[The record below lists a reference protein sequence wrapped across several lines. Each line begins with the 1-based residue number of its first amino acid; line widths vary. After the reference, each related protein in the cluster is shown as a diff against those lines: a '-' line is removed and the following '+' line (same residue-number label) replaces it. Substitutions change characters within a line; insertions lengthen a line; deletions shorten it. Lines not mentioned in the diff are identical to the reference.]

1 MMTKWHIKEISELT
15 QTSVRMLR
23 HYDKIGLLQPSY
35 LEPNGYRCYTE
46 PDLAKLQQI
55 IALKY
60 FGFSLSKI
68 KDILQKHS
76 NVYAH
81 LQAQHQ
87 VIRKQSEDLLKVNQ
101 VLEEILK
108 SRSASMFPNW
118 QDLLLLIE
126 GYKMTENLRDKLK
139 KTWAGKQLTVSQFE
153 DYLFLYEQ
161 FPEEFALR
169 DSIIEEMNQQKVGD
183 PEGPDGERIAAVME
197 DLSKKMKK
205 FFTEQVKLGAS
216 LLESIQSGRLTQ
228 LEITPEGAY
237 WLSRAMMAYSLK
249 RWNNLYNQIIDNMN
263 SPPEGEHGKR
273 LAQEW
278 KDLIDNYLAAGN
290 RDYLIGILLWQE
302 ISRQEHEVKA
312 LKTMPPPQEMI
323 KPWHIKLLFN
333 AEASAWISKALET
346 HQ

>member
-183 PEGPDGERIAAVME
+183 PEGQDGERIDAVME
-197 DLSKKMKK
+197 DL
-205 FFTEQVKLGAS
+205 
-216 LLESIQSGRLTQ
+216 
-228 LEITPEGAY
+228 
-237 WLSRAMMAYSLK
+237 
-249 RWNNLYNQIIDNMN
+249 
-263 SPPEGEHGKR
+263 
-273 LAQEW
+273 
-278 KDLIDNYLAAGN
+278 
-290 RDYLIGILLWQE
+290 
-302 ISRQEHEVKA
+302 
-312 LKTMPPPQEMI
+312 
-323 KPWHIKLLFN
+323 
-333 AEASAWISKALET
+333 
-346 HQ
+346 

>member
-183 PEGPDGERIAAVME
+183 PEGQDGERIDAVME
-197 DLSKKMKK
+197 DLSKK
-205 FFTEQVKLGAS
+205 
-216 LLESIQSGRLTQ
+216 
-228 LEITPEGAY
+228 
-237 WLSRAMMAYSLK
+237 
-249 RWNNLYNQIIDNMN
+249 
-263 SPPEGEHGKR
+263 
-273 LAQEW
+273 
-278 KDLIDNYLAAGN
+278 
-290 RDYLIGILLWQE
+290 
-302 ISRQEHEVKA
+302 
-312 LKTMPPPQEMI
+312 
-323 KPWHIKLLFN
+323 
-333 AEASAWISKALET
+333 
-346 HQ
+346 

>member
-197 DLSKKMKK
+197 DLSKK
-205 FFTEQVKLGAS
+205 
-216 LLESIQSGRLTQ
+216 
-228 LEITPEGAY
+228 
-237 WLSRAMMAYSLK
+237 
-249 RWNNLYNQIIDNMN
+249 
-263 SPPEGEHGKR
+263 
-273 LAQEW
+273 
-278 KDLIDNYLAAGN
+278 
-290 RDYLIGILLWQE
+290 
-302 ISRQEHEVKA
+302 
-312 LKTMPPPQEMI
+312 
-323 KPWHIKLLFN
+323 
-333 AEASAWISKALET
+333 
-346 HQ
+346 

>member
-35 LEPNGYRCYTE
+35 REPNGYRCYTE

-169 DSIIEEMNQQKVGD
+169 DSIIEEINQQKVGD

-197 DLSKKMKK
+197 DLSKK
-205 FFTEQVKLGAS
+205 
-216 LLESIQSGRLTQ
+216 
-228 LEITPEGAY
+228 
-237 WLSRAMMAYSLK
+237 
-249 RWNNLYNQIIDNMN
+249 
-263 SPPEGEHGKR
+263 
-273 LAQEW
+273 
-278 KDLIDNYLAAGN
+278 
-290 RDYLIGILLWQE
+290 
-302 ISRQEHEVKA
+302 
-312 LKTMPPPQEMI
+312 
-323 KPWHIKLLFN
+323 
-333 AEASAWISKALET
+333 
-346 HQ
+346 

>member
-35 LEPNGYRCYTE
+35 REPNGYRCYTE

-169 DSIIEEMNQQKVGD
+169 DSIIEEINQQKVGD

-216 LLESIQSGRLTQ
+216 L
-228 LEITPEGAY
+228 
-237 WLSRAMMAYSLK
+237 
-249 RWNNLYNQIIDNMN
+249 
-263 SPPEGEHGKR
+263 
-273 LAQEW
+273 
-278 KDLIDNYLAAGN
+278 
-290 RDYLIGILLWQE
+290 
-302 ISRQEHEVKA
+302 
-312 LKTMPPPQEMI
+312 
-323 KPWHIKLLFN
+323 
-333 AEASAWISKALET
+333 
-346 HQ
+346 